1 MSLRTTISLALLA
14 LVSFAADSALAAKPA
29 TPDAVIAGSK
39 GEERINISFDDKHVY
54 VDVGDKQLMGES
66 HSIKRFWRRGPG
78 GEAVAEV
85 KSGDDGFKIRTPA
98 DKLIL
103 KVKVTAD
110 KIKIADNEEM
120 QNAWSIKFKANENAK
135 VFDAKEKQVGAV
147 KFAADTGKIK
157 IKDAADKDLYV
168 VESGKRSNSYGA
180 LLLKDVPEEY
190 RRILLGELFVR
201 GL

>member
-1 MSLRTTISLALLA
+1 MSMRTTISLAMLA
-14 LVSFAADSALAAKPA
+14 LVSFADSAMAAKPA
-29 TPDAVIAGSK
+29 TPDAVIAVAK
-39 GEERINISFDDKHVY
+39 GEERINVAFDDKHVY

-66 HSIKRFWRRGPG
+66 SAGKRFWRRGTG

-85 KSGDDGFKIRTPA
+85 KNGDEGFKIRTPA

-103 KVKVTAD
+103 KVKVSAD

-157 IKDAADKDLYV
+157 IKDAADKDVYV

>member
-14 LVSFAADSALAAKPA
+14 LVSFADGAMAAKPT
-29 TPDAVIAGSK
+29 TPDAVIAVAK
-39 GEERINISFDDKHVY
+39 GEERTNISFDDKHVY
-54 VDVGDKQLMGES
+54 VDVGDKQLVGES
-66 HSIKRFWRRGPG
+66 QSIKRFWRRGPA

-103 KVKVTAD
+103 KVKVSAD

-157 IKDAADKDLYV
+157 IKDAADKDVYV

>member
-1 MSLRTTISLALLA
+1 MATPSDQRPIPKSPETLAMNA
-14 LVSFAADSALAAKPA
+14 CNASVKRGSGPRMNQAAK
-29 TPDAVIAGSK
+29 VS
-39 GEERINISFDDKHVY
+39 
-54 VDVGDKQLMGES
+54 
-66 HSIKRFWRRGPG
+66 
-78 GEAVAEV
+78 
-85 KSGDDGFKIRTPA
+85 
-98 DKLIL
+98 
-103 KVKVTAD
+103 AD

-147 KFAADTGKIK
+147 KFGADTGKIK
-157 IKDAADKDLYV
+157 IKDAADKDVYV